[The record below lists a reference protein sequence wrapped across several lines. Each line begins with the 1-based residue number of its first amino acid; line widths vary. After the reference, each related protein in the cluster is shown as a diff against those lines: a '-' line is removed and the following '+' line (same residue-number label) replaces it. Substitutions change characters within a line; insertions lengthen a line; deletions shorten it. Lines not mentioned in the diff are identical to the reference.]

1 MGHHRPISNQKEFYL
16 RLRGKKTRS
25 FQDRSHGSALQGSS
39 PGGSRRRD
47 PPARSLERAQ
57 ELRPGDAADSRL
69 LFSQR
74 VLLALVEKGLS
85 REDAYKIVQTNSMK
99 TWDEDKDFRELI
111 RSDSEVASQISSIE
125 LDGIFD
131 NKYYVRH
138 VDEIFQRVGLN

>member
-1 MGHHRPISNQKEFYL
+1 MYP
-16 RLRGKKTRS
+16 
-25 FQDRSHGSALQGSS
+25 
-39 PGGSRRRD
+39 
-47 PPARSLERAQ
+47 ERMAQ
-57 ELRPGDAADSRL
+57 NMELTKGL

-99 TWDEDKDFRELI
+99 TWDDDRDFRELI

-138 VDEIFQRVGLN
+138 VDEIFRRVGLN